1 MVIIRYAEEGDVRF
15 LLECISHNH
24 EINDHYFVVE
34 EWTKEMFGDIQI
46 DLSVIKKYL
55 NPKYPE
61 QPIIIVNNG
70 TKDIGFFS
78 QDLDMQN
85 MHLGTSAYVHPKSC
99 KMSILKVIKACT
111 IRGILY
117 GLRESFIAVEFNTY
131 TPLITSIVKSIIP
144 SIKEHKINDS
154 YRICYVEFKK
164 VQEETSYA
172 KFLEDMKLRF
182 EVSLYNENES
192 LFTFKDK

>member
-34 EWTKEMFGDIQI
+34 EWAKEMFGDIQI

-85 MHLGTSAYVHPKSC
+85 MHL
-99 KMSILKVIKACT
+99 
-111 IRGILY
+111 
-117 GLRESFIAVEFNTY
+117 
-131 TPLITSIVKSIIP
+131 
-144 SIKEHKINDS
+144 
-154 YRICYVEFKK
+154 
-164 VQEETSYA
+164 
-172 KFLEDMKLRF
+172 
-182 EVSLYNENES
+182 
-192 LFTFKDK
+192 